1 MPCAYTVHFIV
12 CAIVGSRGGLGR
24 GADMECTLFLYRHGM
39 KTLLFLTF
47 LLFVPCRLF
56 PGEISGKVIAVT
68 DGDTI
73 TIIEGSNTRFRIR
86 LEKKQAFGSRTKQ
99 ILFLDR
105 TDLTFEY
112 EPPRALPPP
121 DMAGAPT
128 VRIHVN
134 EIVGGAGMEVMH
146 PYRHSEVILVVE
158 GV

>member
-1 MPCAYTVHFIV
+1 
-12 CAIVGSRGGLGR
+12 
-24 GADMECTLFLYRHGM
+24 M

-47 LLFVPCRLF
+47 LLLFFCRLF
-56 PGEISGKVIAVT
+56 PGEISGKVIAVA

-73 TIIEGSNTRFRIR
+73 TIIDGSNTRFRIR

-99 ILFLDR
+99 ILFGFDR